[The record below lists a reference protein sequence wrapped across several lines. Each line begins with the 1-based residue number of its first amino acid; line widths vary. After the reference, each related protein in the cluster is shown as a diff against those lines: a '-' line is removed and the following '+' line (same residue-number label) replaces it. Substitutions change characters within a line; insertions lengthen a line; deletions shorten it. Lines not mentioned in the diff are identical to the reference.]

1 MLYMVENYN
10 SNRSIWDEFL
20 LVNYPELRRLIS
32 YLNYLRSIPADRRGR
47 LVNNTLDVLEK
58 TRVSFLRALDK
69 DQADYE

>member
-20 LVNYPELRRLIS
+20 LENYPELRRLIA